1 MLPRLRSRVST
12 EALVF
17 SGATVLA
24 LAHAFDDAF
33 LLPRG
38 GVPLT
43 QHALAAGIALV
54 ASVLAVWRWSSL
66 RPGVRSALAFT
77 FGALAL
83 VNGGRHVHHILT
95 EGATANDVTGAL
107 AFAAG
112 LLPIGRAPGGPVPPP
127 PGGARPA
134 GRRGPAPRCARR
146 GVPLA

>member
-1 MLPRLRSRVST
+1 MLSRLRSRRST

-83 VNGGRHVHHILT
+83 VNGGRPVHH
-95 EGATANDVTGAL
+95 
-107 AFAAG
+107 
-112 LLPIGRAPGGPVPPP
+112 LLYPGGPGEHV
-127 PGGARPA
+127 
-134 GRRGPAPRCARR
+134 
-146 GVPLA
+146 